1 MEKHPIGD
9 MISATMEKIKELV
22 DVNTVVGQPIS
33 AAEGLTII
41 PISKVS
47 YGFGAGGGD
56 YNTSNFGGG
65 VGAAA
70 NVTPIAFLIING
82 TNARVISIPQGDI
95 TSFDKLIDA
104 APELIDKIA
113 SLSNKDEKAE

>member
-56 YNTSNFGGG
+56 YSTSNFGGG